1 MALVSAVSSEIH
13 LEMLCCSD
21 SSKILSSACRIL
33 QNSVIFE
40 GSDTGLDLP
49 DIRCCSC
56 PLHRGG
62 QMELEAVASVVMA
75 KLKDMMSDDMTD
87 KRVIEKALE
96 EMKRVIAD
104 THEDQ
109 RNSEE
114 FKNWA
119 EECLLSLYNV
129 EDTVES
135 FPLGMARQNKKWGFL
150 MNHSLVLRNF
160 TACQKLRRKMKRIP
174 SGIKQVINKKPKG
187 CSNGTHTYM
196 GDQNDGAAED
206 GDIEDHNN
214 EDSAESKVRLHSAMV
229 QSSFS
234 MIPEI
239 DEEEQEVDDPPRLDL
254 AEQTKLVDTN
264 DPRRSISEKS
274 LRDEV
279 HDLVDRLTKTAE
291 DGRALIVQLVGP
303 MGSGKTTLAR
313 AVYGSRKIKN
323 HFMSGCAW
331 FTISKESNTS
341 DVLQNL
347 LKQNDKTWEELRTGF
362 LDSQNRSTLLLIT
375 TDVNWMWYVS
385 PPNYLHDVKSL
396 GFLHK
401 KKRLTEKYSWSL
413 FLKKAGWDTREEGK
427 EDQGLKQRILD
438 VCYGLPLNTV
448 LFGSLLSIKKG
459 ANCLDYLQ
467 QILNSQINWKR
478 EDIVSLSYA
487 DLPYHLKQCVLYLVL
502 FPKEYDIPVRR
513 LLRLWL
519 SEGFVECK
527 PDIPEDMVQE
537 NFDNLVKHSDI
548 QVERKD
554 SPAKEVGSLLSR
566 IIGKGFG
573 LLRVL
578 DLEGVYK
585 PSLPENLGDLFLLIY
600 LGLRWTFLDSL
611 PSSVG
616 DLPYLETLDIPV
628 KNGLDQL
635 CHLRESGITFRL
647 NNCEDLLNWI
657 SGLTSLQS
665 LRLRSKNDVGHPSH
679 FGGKLLSLSS
689 LSKLSHLNLLR
700 KLPKL
705 PENLPQ
711 GLKVLT
717 LSLSKLTEDPM
728 PILGKLRQLNVLRL
742 LSDSYMGKKMV
753 CPQGGFEELRVLKLW
768 NLKNLEEWNME
779 ERGMEKLKNME
790 EWNVEERSMEKF
802 KEINIRC
809 CNKLMSIPS
818 GLMKQ
823 RSLKELVITNMHEE
837 FIQTIKK
844 LTRNRDVILTHK
856 DYIFTPLPVSFSLPT
871 ISLFLLGFASTLCA
885 IASYLPRR
893 APSLP

>member
-1 MALVSAVSSEIH
+1 MAHRRIGHFPVCQFPVEVLT
-13 LEMLCCSD
+13 
-21 SSKILSSACRIL
+21 LSSRIAPR
-33 QNSVIFE
+33 F
-40 GSDTGLDLP
+40 SDHQQYSSSGLDLP

-75 KLKDMMSDDMTD
+75 KLKDMMSDNMMD
-87 KRVIEKALE
+87 KRVIEKPLE
-96 EMKRVIAD
+96 EIKRVIAD

-135 FPLGMARQNKKWGFL
+135 FALGMARQNKKWSFL
-150 MNHSLVLRNF
+150 MNHSQVLKNF

-187 CSNGTHTYM
+187 CSNGTRTYM
-196 GDQNDGAAED
+196 GDQNGGAAED

-239 DEEEQEVDDPPRLDL
+239 DEEEQEVDDPPR
-254 AEQTKLVDTN
+254 
-264 DPRRSISEKS
+264 
-274 LRDEV
+274 DEV
-279 HDLVDRLTKTAE
+279 HDLVERLTKTTE

-303 MGSGKTTLAR
+303 IGLGKTTLAR

-323 HFMSGCAW
+323 HFKSGCAW

-347 LKQNDKTWEELRTGF
+347 LKQVGDCKDSVDLTNDRIWECLKGKNYLIVLDDVQNDKTWEELRTGF

-375 TDVNWMWYVS
+375 TDVNWMWYIS

-438 VCYGLPLNTV
+438 VCCGLPLNTV

-459 ANCLDYLQ
+459 ANRLDYLQ

-519 SEGFVECK
+519 SKGFVECK

-537 NFDNLVKHSDI
+537 NFDDLVKRSLIQISKLRSDGSPRRCRLLGVLHDYLLPKAKSIRLFHVHSRENS
-548 QVERKD
+548 VPCNRKD
-554 SPAKEVGSLLSR
+554 TPAKEVGSLLSR

-585 PSLPENLGDLFLLIY
+585 PSLPENL
-600 LGLRWTFLDSL
+600 
-611 PSSVG
+611 
-616 DLPYLETLDIPV
+616 
-628 KNGLDQL
+628 
-635 CHLRESGITFRL
+635 
-647 NNCEDLLNWI
+647 
-657 SGLTSLQS
+657 GLTSLQS

-779 ERGMEKLKNME
+779 ERAMEKLKNME
-790 EWNVEERSMEKF
+790 EWNVEERSMEKL

-844 LTRNRDVILTHK
+844 LTRNRDVILTHRL
-856 DYIFTPLPVSFSLPT
+856 YIYPLA
-871 ISLFLLGFASTLCA
+871 G
-885 IASYLPRR
+885 
-893 APSLP
+893 

>member
-1 MALVSAVSSEIH
+1 MVDLEVSRFPWRSPNRSKPGSYSWDKLALEISLKLDIDLLESDERVCSESAREIDHALLRFRCSATTARVISEHFIYISAV
-13 LEMLCCSD
+13 
-21 SSKILSSACRIL
+21 
-33 QNSVIFE
+33 
-40 GSDTGLDLP
+40 GLDLP

-274 LRDEV
+274 L
-279 HDLVDRLTKTAE
+279 RLTKTAE

-527 PDIPEDMVQE
+527 PDIPEDMAFYMTICCPRPRAFGFSMFTAE
-537 NFDNLVKHSDI
+537 KI
-548 QVERKD
+548 QFPVMLEGLLSMRARKD

-585 PSLPENLGDLFLLIY
+585 PSLPENL
-600 LGLRWTFLDSL
+600 
-611 PSSVG
+611 
-616 DLPYLETLDIPV
+616 
-628 KNGLDQL
+628 
-635 CHLRESGITFRL
+635 
-647 NNCEDLLNWI
+647 
-657 SGLTSLQS
+657 GLTSLQS

-856 DYIFTPLPVSFSLPT
+856 DYIFTPLP
-871 ISLFLLGFASTLCA
+871 
-885 IASYLPRR
+885 
-893 APSLP
+893 

>member
-1 MALVSAVSSEIH
+1 
-13 LEMLCCSD
+13 
-21 SSKILSSACRIL
+21 
-33 QNSVIFE
+33 
-40 GSDTGLDLP
+40 
-49 DIRCCSC
+49 
-56 PLHRGG
+56 
-62 QMELEAVASVVMA
+62 MELEAVASVVMA
-75 KLKDMMSDDMTD
+75 KLKDMMSDNMMDN
-87 KRVIEKALE
+87 RVIEKALE
-96 EMKRVIAD
+96 EIKRVIAD

-196 GDQNDGAAED
+196 GDQNGGAAED

-254 AEQTKLVDTN
+254 AEQTKLMDTN
-264 DPRRSISEKS
+264 DPRRSISEKFLRLDRETQAKLVYTNS
-274 LRDEV
+274 YDEEELEMFKIRDEV

-303 MGSGKTTLAR
+303 MGSGKTTLAG

-347 LKQNDKTWEELRTGF
+347 LKQVGDCKDSNDKTWEELRTGF
-362 LDSQNRSTLLLIT
+362 LDSQNRSRLLLIT

-438 VCYGLPLNTV
+438 VCCGLPLNTV

-459 ANCLDYLQ
+459 ANRLDYLQ

-537 NFDNLVKHSDI
+537 NFDDLVKHSDI

-554 SPAKEVGSLLSR
+554 TPAKEVGSLLSR

-585 PSLPENLGDLFLLIY
+585 PSLPENLGDLFLLRY

-616 DLPYLETLDIPV
+616 DLPYLETLDV
-628 KNGLDQL
+628 KHTNINNLTTSMWKL
-635 CHLRESGITFRL
+635 KHLRHL
-647 NNCEDLLNWI
+647 NLSHIHLLNWI

-779 ERGMEKLKNME
+779 EMAMEKLKNME

-856 DYIFTPLPVSFSLPT
+856 DYIFTPLPWEHANHTSDGVHSMASHINVLPASSDCESPRLLQSELRYPSSPIISFKILMP
-871 ISLFLLGFASTLCA
+871 AS
-885 IASYLPRR
+885 S
-893 APSLP
+893 

>member
-1 MALVSAVSSEIH
+1 MAMRHYCGGSLDKGQLETGNSTRCAIIAVPFWNASLATDAPRQYHVGLLDFDTWEFGPLHNAPMSRRSTGIDNYEISLH
-13 LEMLCCSD
+13 RDAVVAQVPTVQIPVAWRD
-21 SSKILSSACRIL
+21 SGASRQGQKS
-33 QNSVIFE
+33 
-40 GSDTGLDLP
+40 GLDLP
-49 DIRCCSC
+49 DIRCCSG

-75 KLKDMMSDDMTD
+75 KLKDMMSDDMMD

-96 EMKRVIAD
+96 EIKRVIAD

-135 FPLGMARQNKKWGFL
+135 FALGMARQNKKWGFL

-196 GDQNDGAAED
+196 GED
-206 GDIEDHNN
+206 GDIQDYNN

-254 AEQTKLVDTN
+254 AEQTKLMDTN
-264 DPRRSISEKS
+264 EPRRSISEKS
-274 LRDEV
+274 LRLDRETQAKLMYTNSYDEEELEMFKIRDEV

-291 DGRALIVQLVGP
+291 DGRVRIVQLVGP

-323 HFMSGCAW
+323 HFKSGCAW

-347 LKQNDKTWEELRTGF
+347 LKQVGGCKDSVNLTNDRIWECLKGKNYLIVLDDVQNDKTREELRTGF

-438 VCYGLPLNTV
+438 VCCGLPLNTV

-459 ANCLDYLQ
+459 ANRLDYLQ

-502 FPKEYDIPVRR
+502 FPKDYDIPVRR
-513 LLRLWL
+513 LL
-519 SEGFVECK
+519 
-527 PDIPEDMVQE
+527 
-537 NFDNLVKHSDI
+537 
-548 QVERKD
+548 
-554 SPAKEVGSLLSR
+554 
-566 IIGKGFG
+566 
-573 LLRVL
+573 
-578 DLEGVYK
+578 
-585 PSLPENLGDLFLLIY
+585 
-600 LGLRWTFLDSL
+600 
-611 PSSVG
+611 
-616 DLPYLETLDIPV
+616 
-628 KNGLDQL
+628 
-635 CHLRESGITFRL
+635 
-647 NNCEDLLNWI
+647 
-657 SGLTSLQS
+657 
-665 LRLRSKNDVGHPSH
+665 
-679 FGGKLLSLSS
+679 
-689 LSKLSHLNLLR
+689 
-700 KLPKL
+700 
-705 PENLPQ
+705 
-711 GLKVLT
+711 
-717 LSLSKLTEDPM
+717 
-728 PILGKLRQLNVLRL
+728 
-742 LSDSYMGKKMV
+742 
-753 CPQGGFEELRVLKLW
+753 
-768 NLKNLEEWNME
+768 
-779 ERGMEKLKNME
+779 
-790 EWNVEERSMEKF
+790 
-802 KEINIRC
+802 
-809 CNKLMSIPS
+809 
-818 GLMKQ
+818 
-823 RSLKELVITNMHEE
+823 
-837 FIQTIKK
+837 
-844 LTRNRDVILTHK
+844 
-856 DYIFTPLPVSFSLPT
+856 
-871 ISLFLLGFASTLCA
+871 
-885 IASYLPRR
+885 
-893 APSLP
+893 